1 MRGLLSK
8 VETSEYEVLETGS
21 LILSQKGGNVKF
33 FINDII
39 IELCFENDANSE
51 KNKLFADTIN
61 DKYLKMTCKNF
72 GEGAGPT
79 EPIQVCLIDNMEV
92 YIKFIAFQIENLPR
106 IMYTFYK
113 KVAE

>member
-39 IELCFENDANSE
+39 EAHIPRVMGGIDQLNCICAPNA
-51 KNKLFADTIN
+51 KLRKFDQNIRTSGSFHFFWKPFA
-61 DKYLKMTCKNF
+61 
-72 GEGAGPT
+72 
-79 EPIQVCLIDNMEV
+79 
-92 YIKFIAFQIENLPR
+92 
-106 IMYTFYK
+106 
-113 KVAE
+113 